1 MEERMWRQAV
11 SAQQKLAVI
20 NGFLPLTAIEFLKAL
35 VFFCGDDDETVQKA
49 AVNKLR
55 FTQSSEIK
63 KIISPEI
70 PENSVKILTK
80 LAGERQDSSIIISLL
95 KTGKLKR
102 QWILDFLATNDDAFW
117 RTLVTHSDFIEFTLP
132 QRSEF
137 KQLFSAIS
145 EVIESLYEEQLSY
158 FPEAPAETTGK
169 QLEELVEN
177 ENTEEEEDEDE
188 NVVELEDTIFDFP
201 DFLTSDTAF
210 EGLSADDML
219 DQRKTISEA
228 LRDMNVGQKIKVAM
242 LGNLEVRKILI
253 KDPRKQIVMAVLGNA
268 RITDKEIAS
277 IAADPASS
285 LDAISYIA
293 SNKSLCKSYAVK
305 LALVNNPKTPM
316 KTALMLLETIR
327 MNDLKNI
334 AKSRGISNVIKQR
347 AAKKLK

>member
-1 MEERMWRQAV
+1 MWRQAT
-11 SAQQKLAVI
+11 SAPQKLAVI
-20 NGFLPLTAIEFLKAL
+20 NGLLPLTASEYLKAV

-49 AVNKLR
+49 AVDKLR
-55 FTQSSEIK
+55 FTQSNDIK
-63 KIISPEI
+63 KVISQEI

-80 LAGERQDSSIIISLL
+80 LASERKDSSLIISLL
-95 KTGKLKR
+95 LTGKLQR
-102 QWILDFLATNDDAFW
+102 QWILDFLATNDAVFW
-117 RTLVTHSDFIEFTLP
+117 RTLVTHKDFVEFTLP

-158 FPEAPAETTGK
+158 FPEAPEEVLGK
-169 QLEELVEN
+169 QPEEHGEI
-177 ENTEEEEDEDE
+177 ESAEEEEEE
-188 NVVELEDTIFDFP
+188 EEVVELEDTIFDFP
-201 DFLTSDTAF
+201 DFLTSETAF

-219 DQRKTISEA
+219 DQRKTIAEA

-242 LGNLEVRKILI
+242 LGNLEVRKMLI

-268 RITDKEIAS
+268 RITDKEVAAIAG
-277 IAADPASS
+277 DPASS

-293 SNKSLCKSYAVK
+293 SNKSLSKSYAVK

-334 AKSRGISNVIKQR
+334 AKSRSVSNVIKQR
-347 AAKKLK
+347 AAKKIK

>member
-1 MEERMWRQAV
+1 MWRQAV
-11 SAQQKLAVI
+11 STPQKLAVI
-20 NGFLPLTAIEFLKAL
+20 NELLPLTATEFLKAL
-35 VFFCGDDDETVQKA
+35 VFFCGDEDETVQKA

-55 FTQSSEIK
+55 FIQSNEIK

-80 LAGERQDSSIIISLL
+80 LAGERKDSSIIISLL

-102 QWILDFLATNDDAFW
+102 QWILDFLSSNDAAFW
-117 RTLVTHSDFIEFTLP
+117 KTLVTHSDFIKFTLP

-158 FPEAPAETTGK
+158 FPEAPAETPDK
-169 QLEELVEN
+169 QLEELVET
-177 ENTEEEEDEDE
+177 ENTEEEEEE
-188 NVVELEDTIFDFP
+188 EEVVELEDTIFDFP

-219 DQRKTISEA
+219 DQRKTISEM
-228 LRDMNVGQKIKVAM
+228 LRDMNVGQKIKAAM

-268 RITDKEIAS
+268 RITDKEIAA
-277 IAADPASS
+277 IAGDPASS

-293 SNKSLCKSYAVK
+293 SNKSLSKSYQVK
-305 LALVNNPKTPM
+305 LALVNNPKTPI

-327 MNDLKNI
+327 MVDLKNI
-334 AKSRGISNVIKQR
+334 AKSRNVPNVIKKR
-347 AAKKLK
+347 ALKKIK

>member
-1 MEERMWRQAV
+1 MWRQAT
-11 SAQQKLAVI
+11 SAPQKLAVI
-20 NGFLPLTAIEFLKAL
+20 NGLLPLTAVEYLKAL
-35 VFFCGDDDETVQKA
+35 VFFCGDDDENVQKA
-49 AVNKLR
+49 ALNKLR

-70 PENSVKILTK
+70 PVNSVETLVK
-80 LAGERQDSSIIISLL
+80 LAGERKDSSLIISLL
-95 KTGKLKR
+95 QTDKLQR
-102 QWILDFLATNDDAFW
+102 RWILDFLASNDAAFW
-117 RTLVTHSDFIEFTLP
+117 NTLVTHRDFVKFTLP
-132 QRSEF
+132 QKAEF

-158 FPEAPAETTGK
+158 FSEARQPAQPEQPEKEAESAAG
-169 QLEELVEN
+169 EEK
-177 ENTEEEEDEDE
+177 EEEE
-188 NVVELEDTIFDFP
+188 VVELEDTIFDFP
-201 DFLTSDTAF
+201 DFLTSETAF

-219 DQRKTISEA
+219 DQRKTISEM
-228 LRDMNVGQKIKVAM
+228 LRDMNVGQKIKIAM

-268 RITDKEIAS
+268 RITDKEVAAIAG
-277 IAADPASS
+277 DPASS

-293 SNKSLCKSYAVK
+293 SNKSLSKSYAVK

-334 AKSRGISNVIKQR
+334 AKSRSVSNVIKQR
-347 AAKKLK
+347 AAKKIK

>member
-1 MEERMWRQAV
+1 MWRQAT
-11 SAQQKLAVI
+11 STPQKLAVI
-20 NGFLPLTAIEFLKAL
+20 NGLLPLTANEYLKAI

-49 AVNKLR
+49 ALDKLR
-55 FTQSSEIK
+55 FTQSNEIK
-63 KIISPEI
+63 KILSSEV
-70 PENSVKILTK
+70 PENSVKTLVK
-80 LAGERQDSSIIISLL
+80 LAGERKDSSLIIALL
-95 KTGKLKR
+95 ATGKLQRK
-102 QWILDFLATNDDAFW
+102 WILDFLSTNDSVFW
-117 RTLVTHSDFIEFTLP
+117 NTLVTHRDFVEFTLP
-132 QRSEF
+132 QMSEF

-158 FPEAPAETTGK
+158 FQQEQVSAQPE
-169 QLEELVEN
+169 QQEEPVES
-177 ENTEEEEDEDE
+177 EGEEEEEE
-188 NVVELEDTIFDFP
+188 EVVELEDTIFDFP
-201 DFLTSDTAF
+201 DFLTSETAF

-219 DQRKTISEA
+219 DQRKTIAEA

-268 RITDKEIAS
+268 RITDKEVAS

-293 SNKSLCKSYAVK
+293 SNKSLSKSYAVK

-334 AKSRGISNVIKQR
+334 AKSRSVSNVIKQR
-347 AAKKLK
+347 AAKKIK